1 MHGKRVCLTVLAAL
15 VLTGYSL
22 QAVSAIKCW
31 TNRDGVRECGN
42 RVPPEYAQQGYEEV
56 SKQGLIL
63 DETER
68 AKTPEELEEEAR
80 QTAIRAEEK
89 RRQQEQA
96 RADKILL
103 ATFSS
108 GEDIEMVR
116 DDRIRALEASIR
128 LAEKRNE
135 SIQQDLEKRMQA
147 AADAERAGRAPNEA
161 LLKDIESLRR
171 QIKANDAYI
180 EERQKEQ
187 EETRQQY
194 AESIARFKELKATR

>member
-1 MHGKRVCLTVLAAL
+1 MHGERVCLTVLAAL

-108 GEDIEMVR
+108 VEDIEMVR

-135 SIQQDLEKRMQA
+135 SILQDLEKRMQA

>member
-108 GEDIEMVR
+108 VEDIEMVR